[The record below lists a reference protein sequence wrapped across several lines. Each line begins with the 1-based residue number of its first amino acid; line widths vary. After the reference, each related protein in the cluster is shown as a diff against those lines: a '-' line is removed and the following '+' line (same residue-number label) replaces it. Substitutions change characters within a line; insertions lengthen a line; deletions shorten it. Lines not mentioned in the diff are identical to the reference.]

1 MPSTGSVLFNRQGL
15 FVLPFSLAVY
25 VLLQYTIMASSLCTT
40 AEPFAP
46 WALKCY
52 FAMGFTFFATGF
64 EQMVKMLICHRQSR
78 MYHRLLYLTAF
89 VISLVAGSSNLLTS
103 LYGGVCKD
111 ALGVESPVAQWGEW
125 LVCVP
130 LMVYINIAI
139 EDKDQEL
146 SDSDLAIIFLTSIS
160 ILLGFMMNFHE
171 PFAVGVIFFS
181 LANFCFI
188 AFPLYSIKCSK
199 RAVKPQFSRLRSNLS
214 TVETRVSQ
222 EQDLIKATKYAY
234 LSRLLFII
242 FPVFPL
248 VYLLAFFKFL
258 DRDQTMVFFGFGG
271 IIAKMFFS
279 NILVDIKVGISDQ
292 ISAQRRLKR
301 SADESRNIFLRYVFH
316 ELRTPLHTLT
326 MGMTVIEGDKI
337 KSDQEGT
344 GRLFESRDE
353 VVNMMQGATDFMSNT
368 LSDVLLIHKIE
379 EGLFEITKIP
389 FHLHDVIGMAVHT
402 LQYELGL
409 KDINVTIENIENTAH
424 MDHHSDL
431 FLGDRS
437 KLEAVV
443 VDFLSNAIRRSCSSS
458 NIEITVVKR
467 FISETIEEKPHG
479 FMKMIKNSSQKF
491 ITTLCNIIPR
501 YRARTLSASENTLR
515 ETVFPSYHTEND
527 HENYELLTAKTVCE
541 VTLTIKD
548 HGNSITEE
556 DMLGLLTPYTQIRPN
571 QKCSE
576 QGRDTGLWL
585 VLAKEIIILHHGQL
599 MADSNPGGEG
609 NVFGFVI
616 PFQLIPPA
624 QLNMII
630 RSPENA
636 IGLNSSDSQI
646 LSHTNGSSSMVSMI
660 NI

>member
-1 MPSTGSVLFNRQGL
+1 M
-15 FVLPFSLAVY
+15 
-25 VLLQYTIMASSLCTT
+25 
-40 AEPFAP
+40 
-46 WALKCY
+46 
-52 FAMGFTFFATGF
+52 
-64 EQMVKMLICHRQSR
+64 
-78 MYHRLLYLTAF
+78 TAF

-103 LYGGVCKD
+103 VYGGVCKD

-146 SDSDLAIIFLTSIS
+146 SDSDLATIFLTSIS
-160 ILLGFMMNFHE
+160 ILLGFMMNFQE

-188 AFPLYSIKCSK
+188 AYPLYSIKCSMK
-199 RAVKPQFSRLRSNLS
+199 GVNPQFSPLRSNLS
-214 TVETRVSQ
+214 TVETRLSR
-222 EQDLIKATKYAY
+222 EHDLIKSTKYAY
-234 LSRLLFII
+234 LSRLLFVI
-242 FPVFPL
+242 FPVFPF

-258 DRDQTMVFFGFGG
+258 DRDQTMVVFGVGG

-279 NILVDIKVGISDQ
+279 NILVDAKVGISDQ
-292 ISAQRRLKR
+292 ISAQRRSKR

-326 MGMTVIEGDKI
+326 MGMTVIEGDKT
-337 KSDQEGT
+337 KSDQEET
-344 GRLFESRDE
+344 VKLFESREE

-402 LQYELGL
+402 LQYELGV
-409 KDINVTIENIENTAH
+409 KDINVTIENIVNTTH
-424 MDHHSDL
+424 VDHHSDL
-431 FLGDRS
+431 FVGDRS

-443 VDFLSNAIRRSCSSS
+443 VDFLSNAIKRSYSSS
-458 NIEITVVKR
+458 NIEITIVKR
-467 FISETIEEKPHG
+467 FKTEKLEEKSHG
-479 FMKMIKNSSQKF
+479 FWKKVKNSTQKF
-491 ITTLCNIIPR
+491 VSTLNNFLP
-501 YRARTLSASENTLR
+501 YSHARTVSASENSLIGTI
-515 ETVFPSYHTEND
+515 FPSYHTEND
-527 HENYELLTAKTVCE
+527 DENPETLIAKTICE

-556 DMLGLLTPYTQIRPN
+556 DILSLLTPYTQIRPN
-571 QKCSE
+571 QKCNE

-585 VLAKEIIILHHGQL
+585 VLAKEIIILHNGQL
-599 MADSNPGGEG
+599 VAESHPGGEG
-609 NVFGFVI
+609 NLFGFII
-616 PFQLIPPA
+616 PFQLISPP
-624 QLNMII
+624 QLNLMM

-636 IGLNSSDSQI
+636 IALNSSDSQI
-646 LSHTNGSSSMVSMI
+646 LSHTNGSSSMVRGR
-660 NI
+660 NILDFIA